1 MKTFS
6 PYGNNTKVAAGI
18 ISAPM
23 LEQFIMDN
31 VTPTPLTAAFTKIP
45 NTCKYY
51 VPDSAVDAYKAA
63 EGWSEMAD
71 RIYPMSALTN

>member
-1 MKTFS
+1 MKKFS

-51 VPDSAVDAYKAA
+51 VPDSAVDAYKAT
-63 EGWSEMAD
+63 EGWSSMAD